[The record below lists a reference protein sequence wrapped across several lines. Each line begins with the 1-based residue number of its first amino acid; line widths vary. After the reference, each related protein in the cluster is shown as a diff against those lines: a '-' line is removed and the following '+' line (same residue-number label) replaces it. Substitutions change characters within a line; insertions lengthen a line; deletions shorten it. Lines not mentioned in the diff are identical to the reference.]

1 MGGDVLG
8 MHSIM
13 NKSSIFHHLLV
24 LLPRPL
30 GEAPL
35 VGDVDLEGAGGA
47 KEGEERER
55 RRMETGKTITMKS
68 TIPYSPTPTPN

>member
-35 VGDVDLEGAGGA
+35 VGDVDLIGRGEGGRG
-47 KEGEERER
+47 KEGE
-55 RRMETGKTITMKS
+55 MEGKQLTLTTSKRKRSLM
-68 TIPYSPTPTPN
+68 